1 MKKRPVVLKFGT
13 GILAREGGCSLDPIQ
28 FRNLCGEIARLV
40 KQGIPVIVVSSAAVA
55 AGVDALGLKKRP
67 SDLAGKQA
75 CAAVGQPVLM
85 TAYSRHLGRHGL
97 RPAQLLLTHD
107 DIFDAGRR
115 RNASVTLSKL
125 LQSPGVVP
133 IINENDSVAVEEL
146 RFGDNDRLSSEV
158 AQLVKARLLILLTS
172 ADGLMASSSPASK
185 TSLKTS
191 SKLSSK
197 NASKLQRIP
206 VVTEIRDAFRHVTPD
221 KGEHSTGG
229 MQAKLQAVQSAVDAG
244 IETIIAHG
252 RKRDQIAGAI
262 AGKDVGSRF
271 PVCKKRK

>member
-1 MKKRPVVLKFGT
+1 
-13 GILAREGGCSLDPIQ
+13 
-28 FRNLCGEIARLV
+28 
-40 KQGIPVIVVSSAAVA
+40 
-55 AGVDALGLKKRP
+55 
-67 SDLAGKQA
+67 
-75 CAAVGQPVLM
+75 
-85 TAYSRHLGRHGL
+85 
-97 RPAQLLLTHD
+97 
-107 DIFDAGRR
+107 
-115 RNASVTLSKL
+115 
-125 LQSPGVVP
+125 VVP

-271 PVCKKRK
+271 PVCKKRKQSKS